1 MTTIAQTKHNN
12 KTIERIKAILF
23 HHNICY
29 TCLPYDR
36 VISIQLYE
44 SKDFIIMQ
52 KLLPQ
57 SGNSAIGR
65 AITHEPPF
73 IPKYRP
79 DRTVGAYRILLQ
91 CK

>member
-1 MTTIAQTKHNN
+1 MTTITQIKHNN
-12 KTIERIKAILF
+12 KTINRVKAILF
-23 HHNICY
+23 NHNICFE
-29 TCLPYDR
+29 CLPYDR

-44 SKDFIIMQ
+44 PRDFTVMQ

-65 AITHEPPF
+65 AITHPAPF